1 MIVSTAAKPRTATV
15 LIADDNSEARRML
28 ESRVKREGHAV
39 LLAENGRQALEL
51 MERQDVDMILLD
63 IYMPEKDGFE
73 VLAAVKSDP
82 RWAHVPILMISGGG
96 DQEDLVR

>member
-28 ESRVKREGHAV
+28 EIRVKREGHAV

-51 MERQDVDMILLD
+51 MERQEGDMSLLG
-63 IYMPEKDGFE
+63 IYMPEKDGFG
-73 VLAAVKSDP
+73 VLAAVKGDL
-82 RWAHVPILMISGGG
+82 RWAHGPSLLASGGRDPAG
-96 DQEDLVR
+96 

>member
-28 ESRVKREGHAV
+28 EIRVKREGHAV

-51 MERQDVDMILLD
+51 LEQQNVDIILLD
-63 IYMPEKDGFE
+63 IYMPEMDGFE
-73 VLAAVKSDP
+73 VLATVKRDH

-96 DQEDLVR
+96 DRADLVR